1 MNVGQSFRLAIKSLM
16 TSKARALLTMLG
28 IIIGVAA
35 VIVIVSLGT
44 GMQTY
49 MNDQFQQVGVNLIQ
63 VVVYDQPGNRNADA
77 DDFYALAEK
86 YPQYIDSVT
95 PALSVSGIVR
105 QGAEEYERT
114 GVTGVSETIYD
125 PARNQTVNGEQM
137 EDGRFLSY
145 VDVERNQHVCV
156 VGSYLNEAMFG
167 GRGVGQSLTIG
178 GVPFTVIGTMR
189 ETADSTEG
197 GGDDFIYV
205 PYGLAAQLNAAS
217 GSMGMGSS
225 SYLVTSTGE
234 DTSSAAKGVI
244 ESMLFRIYEDSSW
257 YQVITMAEMMDMM
270 DSMLGVLMT
279 ILIVIAAISL
289 VVGGIGIMNIML
301 VSVTERTREIGIRKS
316 LGAKGRDIR
325 GQFIIEAGTT
335 SAIGG
340 VIGILLGIALANL
353 FTAVV
358 GMVMPTAEGF
368 AAIPSAGGILVS
380 FGVSVGIG
388 VLFGYLPANKAAKL
402 NPIDA
407 LRYD

>member
-1 MNVGQSFRLAIKSLM
+1 MNVGQSFRLAIKSLL

-49 MNDQFQQVGVNLIQ
+49 MNSQFEQVGVNLIQ
-63 VVVYDQPGNRNADA
+63 VMVYEQPGNRNADA
-77 DDFYALAEK
+77 DDFYELAEK

-95 PALSVSGIVR
+95 PALTISGIVR
-105 QGAEEYERT
+105 HGADEYERT
-114 GVTGVSETIYD
+114 SVTGVSETIYN
-125 PARNQTVNGEQM
+125 PETSQTVNGEQM

-197 GGDDFIYV
+197 SGDDFIYV
-205 PYGLAAQLNAAS
+205 PYGLAPQLNGTAGGS
-217 GSMGMGSS
+217 GMSG
-225 SYLVTSTGE
+225 YLVASTSE

-301 VSVTERTREIGIRKS
+301 VSVTERTREIGIRKA
-316 LGAKGRDIR
+316 LGAKERYIMQ
-325 GQFIIEAGTT
+325 QFVIEAACT
-335 SAIGG
+335 SALGG
-340 VIGILLGIALANL
+340 VTGILLGDLLSVAASVVATRLMGENLSVSPTLA
-353 FTAVV
+353 AV
-358 GMVMPTAEGF
+358 
-368 AAIPSAGGILVS
+368 AAAFGI
-380 FGVSVGIG
+380 SVGIG
-388 VLFGYLPANKAAKL
+388 ILFGYLPAKKAAKL

>member
-1 MNVGQSFRLAIKSLM
+1 MNVSQSFRLAIKSLL
-16 TSKARALLTMLG
+16 TSKVRALLTMLG

-77 DDFYALAEK
+77 GDFYALAEK

-125 PARNQTVNGEQM
+125 PARNQTINGERL
-137 EDGRFLSY
+137 DAGRFLSY
-145 VDVERNQHVCV
+145 VDVERDQHVCV
-156 VGSYLNEAMFG
+156 IGSYLNEAMFG
-167 GRGVGQSLTIG
+167 GSGVGQTLTIG
-178 GVPFTVIGTMR
+178 GVPFTVIGTLA

-197 GGDDFIYV
+197 GGDDFLYV

-225 SYLVTSTGE
+225 SYLVTSTSE

-244 ESMLFRIYEDSSW
+244 ESMLDRIYGDSGS
-257 YQVITMAEMMDMM
+257 YLVITMAEMMDMM

-279 ILIVIAAISL
+279 ILVVIAAISL

-358 GMVMPTAEGF
+358 GLVMPTAEGF

>member
-16 TSKARALLTMLG
+16 VSKARALLTMLG

-49 MNDQFQQVGVNLIQ
+49 MNSQFEQVGVNLIQ
-63 VVVYDQPGNRNADA
+63 VMVYEQPGNRNADA

-95 PALSVSGIVR
+95 PALTINGIVR
-105 QGAEEYERT
+105 RGADEYERT
-114 GVTGVSETIYD
+114 SVTGVSETVYN
-125 PARNQTVNGEQM
+125 PETSQTVNGERLSG
-137 EDGRFLSY
+137 GRFLSY

-156 VGSYLNEAMFG
+156 IGSYLNDAMFG
-167 GRGVGQSLTIG
+167 GEGVGQTLTIG
-178 GVPFTVIGTMR
+178 GVPFTVIGTMD
-189 ETADSTEG
+189 ETADSSEG
-197 GGDDFIYV
+197 SGDDFIYV
-205 PYGLAAQLNAAS
+205 PYGLAPQLNG
-217 GSMGMGSS
+217 GSSGMGYSG
-225 SYLVTSTGE
+225 YLVTSTSE
-234 DTSSAAKGVI
+234 DVSSAAKGVI
-244 ESMLFRIYEDSSW
+244 ESMLYRIYEDSSW

-279 ILIVIAAISL
+279 ILVVIAAISL

-340 VIGILLGIALANL
+340 VIGIILGIVLANL
-353 FTAVV
+353 FT
-358 GMVMPTAEGF
+358 MVAGALMPTAEGF
-368 AAIPSAGGILVS
+368 AAIPSAGGIAVS